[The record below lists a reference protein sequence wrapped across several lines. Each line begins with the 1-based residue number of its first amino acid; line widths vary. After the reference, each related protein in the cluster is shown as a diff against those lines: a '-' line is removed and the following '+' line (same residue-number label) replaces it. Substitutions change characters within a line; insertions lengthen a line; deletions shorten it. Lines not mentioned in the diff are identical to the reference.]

1 MAAKPTPKPTS
12 SSSRHEG
19 LVSSA
24 FYSNTTTTTFS
35 LGINQEECAHEV
47 QQNLMHGK
55 EAMFEKQLTPSD
67 VGKLNRLVI
76 PKQHAEK
83 HFPLNGGSGGE
94 NGQLLSFEDETGHS
108 WRFRYS
114 YWSSSQSYVLTK
126 GWSSFIKEKRL
137 SAGDTVLFERHR
149 VIADRL
155 FIRLKRS
162 SAATPPDN
170 SGAAQ
175 PAAVVADDTT
185 SGGGGGGSGRGGV
198 GWTSVYSNRHIHCH
212 GPSDHCLP
220 AESNRKMPSGNSR
233 TLIRL
238 FGVNMEYEQ
247 ADEFRPP

>member
-1 MAAKPTPKPTS
+1 MAKPTPKPT

-24 FYSNTTTTTFS
+24 FYSNTTTTFS
-35 LGINQEECAHEV
+35 LSINQEESAHEV
-47 QQNLMHGK
+47 QKNLMHGK

-76 PKQHAEK
+76 PKQQAEK
-83 HFPLNGGSGGE
+83 HFPFNGGSGGE

-126 GWSSFIKEKRL
+126 GWSRFIKEKHL

-162 SAATPPDN
+162 SAATPLDN

-175 PAAVVADDTT
+175 PAAVVANDTT
-185 SGGGGGGSGRGGV
+185 SGGGSDRGGD
-198 GWTSVYSNRHIHCH
+198 GWTSVYSNAHTHCH

-247 ADEFRPP
+247 ADEFRPPR